1 MAEFRE
7 MANKL
12 SARMLQ
18 KRLYVILTTPLKPM
32 SELASLLPEHLN
44 YMIGL
49 EKKGVLFAS
58 GPFLAGEQVVPGSGM
73 TILRASS
80 FEEAK
85 AIADQDPFNASGMR
99 AFEIRE
105 WQLNEGSYTLTLH
118 YSDGSYSI
126 E

>member
-1 MAEFRE
+1 MSELQE
-7 MANKL
+7 KANEL
-12 SARMLQ
+12 TARMLQ
-18 KRLYVILTTPLKPM
+18 KRLYVVLTTPLKPM
-32 SELASLLPEHLN
+32 SELATLLSEHLQ
-44 YMIGL
+44 YMINL

-58 GPFLAGEQVVPGSGM
+58 GPFLSGERVAPGSGM

-80 FEEAK
+80 LEEAQ
-85 AIADQDPFNASGMR
+85 AIAEQDPFNASGMR

-118 YSDGSYSI
+118 YSDGSYSL

>member
-1 MAEFRE
+1 MSESLE
-7 MANKL
+7 KANEL
-12 SARMLQ
+12 QARMIQ
-18 KRLYVILTTPLKPM
+18 KRFYVVLTTPRKPM
-32 SELASLLPEHLN
+32 SELATVLPEHLE

-80 FEEAK
+80 LEEAK
-85 AIADQDPFNASGMR
+85 ATAEQDPFHSSGMR
-99 AFEIRE
+99 TFEIRE
-105 WQLNEGSYTLTLH
+105 WQLNEGSYTLTLY
-118 YSDGSYSI
+118 YSDGNYSI

>member
-1 MAEFRE
+1 MSELQDKASE
-7 MANKL
+7 L
-12 SARMLQ
+12 TARMLQ
-18 KRLYVILTTPLKPM
+18 KRLYVVLTSPLKPM
-32 SELASLLPEHLN
+32 SELATILPEHLE

-58 GPFLAGEQVVPGSGM
+58 GPFLAGEQVAPGSGM
-73 TILRASS
+73 TIIRASS
-80 FEEAK
+80 MEEAK
-85 AIADQDPFNASGMR
+85 ATAAQDPFYVSGMR

-118 YSDGSYSI
+118 YSDGSYSL